1 MKSDVFRVPREV
13 WTDFQTLGEDITE
26 SRWYQII
33 VSSIVGG
40 SYICFGA
47 TLSLFLSA
55 GVSALGPAEFLLGI
69 GFIAGFSMV
78 ILSGSLL
85 FTEVNIILPA
95 FFIKSWLRAC
105 LSCFFFWGLTWIGN
119 LIGILATATF
129 INLAG
134 VVTPEVADRLREV
147 LQSKLTSFVIGGGRG
162 WFQVVLSGVLGN
174 FLVGTAAILASR
186 GRTNTSIV
194 VGLFFPV
201 LTFVALGVQH
211 SPANMSFF
219 SLGLIYA
226 GIYGQDVGVGWGTA
240 FGWNI
245 IPASIGN
252 VIGGVGLS
260 ALFFSF
266 ALSECRDRAILRKKG
281 KDPDPIPLGDAFEES
296 KHSI

>member
-1 MKSDVFRVPREV
+1 MTADRRATFTPGLRKFNVRGGGPFSAESRRFEDSSAMGGADLKSDVFRVPREV

-147 LQSKLTSFVIGGGRG
+147 LQSKLTSFVIGGGR
-162 WFQVVLSGVLGN
+162 VVSSGALWSAGK
-174 FLVGTAAILASR
+174 LSR
-186 GRTNTSIV
+186 GYSSDPGFERPNKYVHCRWTVLPCAHFRCLGRATQSCQHEF
-194 VGLFFPV
+194 LF
-201 LTFVALGVQH
+201 TWSH
-211 SPANMSFF
+211 
-219 SLGLIYA
+219 
-226 GIYGQDVGVGWGTA
+226 
-240 FGWNI
+240 
-245 IPASIGN
+245 
-252 VIGGVGLS
+252 
-260 ALFFSF
+260 
-266 ALSECRDRAILRKKG
+266 LRRYLR
-281 KDPDPIPLGDAFEES
+281 PRCWSWLGDCIWLEYYS
-296 KHSI
+296 G